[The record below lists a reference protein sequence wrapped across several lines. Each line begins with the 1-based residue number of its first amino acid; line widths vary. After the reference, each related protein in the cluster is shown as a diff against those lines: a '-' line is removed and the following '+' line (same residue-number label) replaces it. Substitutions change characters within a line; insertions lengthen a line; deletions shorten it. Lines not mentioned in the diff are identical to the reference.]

1 MKKRLV
7 RQDAIRQL
15 IRQKTIRT
23 QRDLVEGLEE
33 MGFACTQATVSR
45 DINEMNLRKLSEGV
59 YILPED
65 LLLQRLVTDLVNEV
79 TVAQNLVVVKTAPG
93 SAQGVA
99 AAMEAAGEPKVVGL
113 VAGDDTILV
122 VAADQKQA
130 EEFEAAVNKLRLRN

>member
-7 RQDAIRQL
+7 RQEAIRRL
-15 IRQKTIRT
+15 VRQRSIHT
-23 QRDLVEGLEE
+23 QRDLVEGLSEL
-33 MGFACTQATVSR
+33 GFNCTQATISR
-45 DINEMNLRKLSEGV
+45 DINEMNLRKLPEGV

-65 LLLQRLVTDLVNEV
+65 LLMQRLVSDLVTEV

-99 AAMEAAGEPKVVGL
+99 AALEAAGEPKVIGL

-122 VAADQKQA
+122 VASDFDQA
-130 EEFEAAVNKLRLRN
+130 SVFEAAVNKFRL

>member
-7 RQDAIRQL
+7 RQDAIRHL
-15 IRQKTIRT
+15 IRQRTIRT
-23 QRDLVEGLEE
+23 QRDLVDGLEE
-33 MGFACTQATVSR
+33 MGFNCTQATVSR

-65 LLLQRLVTDLVNEV
+65 LLLQRLVTDLVIEV
-79 TVAQNLVVVKTAPG
+79 TVAQNLVVIKTAPG

-99 AAMEAAGEPKVVGL
+99 AALEAAGEPKVIGL

-122 VAADQKQA
+122 VAQDNPQA
-130 EEFEAAVNKLRLRN
+130 AVFEAAVNKLRL

>member
-15 IRQKTIRT
+15 VRQQNIRT
-23 QRDLVEGLEE
+23 QRDLVNGLEG
-33 MGFACTQATVSR
+33 MGFSCTQATVSR
-45 DINEMNLRKLSEGV
+45 DINEMNLRKLPEGV

-65 LLLQRLVTDLVNEV
+65 LLLQRLVSDLVHEV
-79 TVAQNLVVVKTAPG
+79 TVAQNLVVIKTAPG

-99 AAMEAAGEPKVVGL
+99 AALEAAGEPKVIGL

-122 VAADQKQA
+122 VAADNEQA
-130 EEFEAAVNKLRLRN
+130 TIFETAVNKLSLR